1 MDTALMTVQQHIK
14 RSIITLRIKGRP
26 VLRRSSILKS
36 SLLLCFIVSLS
47 NVYAIGNEVLN
58 VRQFCFR
65 KQKNKSILNR
75 QIFLLF
81 FIQNVPCLY
90 VLCTN
95 RGHLVTNY
103 IFRTYTPKLK
113 QPALFLSLMRLD
125 RSLTTTPYPATLQT
139 Y

>member
-1 MDTALMTVQQHIK
+1 MLDNFVFENK
-14 RSIITLRIKGRP
+14 RT
-26 VLRRSSILKS
+26 
-36 SLLLCFIVSLS
+36 
-47 NVYAIGNEVLN
+47 
-58 VRQFCFR
+58 
-65 KQKNKSILNR
+65 KSILNR

-81 FIQNVPCLY
+81 LYKNVPCLY

-125 RSLTTTPYPATLQT
+125 RI
-139 Y
+139 